1 MIKVIIAEDD
11 EKQLQSFSN
20 YITNETN
27 FEIVA
32 TATTGQ
38 ETIDNYLDKKPDVLF
53 LDLDMPKINGLG
65 ALKNLKNKDDRKN
78 IIVTSCS
85 KELVSNLYDFSNIY
99 RLLPKP
105 FKYEQAIFSAQ
116 EIFENNILVSSKETI
131 RNILSQLGF
140 NLSSSGTSNFI
151 ELIYSKYQRKNF
163 KLSLKQLYNIVAL
176 ELGGFYT
183 PMQIKWSIDNSLSSA
198 KRFMDKELLYSIFD
212 NYNSAYEITISY
224 LADLIVN
231 YLERLNRE

>member
-65 ALKNLKNKDDRKN
+65 VLKNLKNKDDRKN

-99 RLLPKP
+99 RLLP
-105 FKYEQAIFSAQ
+105 
-116 EIFENNILVSSKETI
+116 
-131 RNILSQLGF
+131 
-140 NLSSSGTSNFI
+140 
-151 ELIYSKYQRKNF
+151 
-163 KLSLKQLYNIVAL
+163 
-176 ELGGFYT
+176 
-183 PMQIKWSIDNSLSSA
+183 
-198 KRFMDKELLYSIFD
+198 
-212 NYNSAYEITISY
+212 
-224 LADLIVN
+224 
-231 YLERLNRE
+231 